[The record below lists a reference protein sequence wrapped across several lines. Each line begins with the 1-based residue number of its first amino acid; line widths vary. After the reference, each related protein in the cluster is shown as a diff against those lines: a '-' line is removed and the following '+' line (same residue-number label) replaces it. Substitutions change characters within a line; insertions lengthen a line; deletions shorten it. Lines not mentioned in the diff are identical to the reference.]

1 MKYCLPVLFW
11 LLAIIHI
18 LPALSGLSTSRM
30 AGLYGI
36 DSGNETLMTLLQHRA
51 LLFALIAGACIYA
64 AHVPSVRWPVLIG
77 TIISM
82 AGFIIVSAMRGTMS
96 GSLNKIVI
104 VDAAGCVIAL
114 FAAALL
120 LKGY

>member
-1 MKYCLPVLFW
+1 MKYLLPVLFW

-30 AGLYGI
+30 TGLYGI
-36 DSGNETLMTLLQHRA
+36 DAGNETLMTLLQHRA
-51 LLFALIAGACIYA
+51 LLFALVAAACIYA
-64 AHVPSVRWPVLIG
+64 AHTPSVRLPVLIG

-82 AGFIIVSAMRGTMS
+82 AGFIVVAAMRGTMS

-104 VDAAGCVIAL
+104 VDAAGCLIAL
-114 FAAALL
+114 IAAALL

>member
-1 MKYCLPVLFW
+1 MKYLLPVSFW

-18 LPALSGLSTSRM
+18 LRELSGLSATRL

-36 DSGNETLMTLLQHRA
+36 DAGNETLMTLLQHQA
-51 LLFALIAGACIYA
+51 LFFVLVAGACIYA
-64 AHVPSVRWPVLIG
+64 AYTPSVRWPVLIG
-77 TIISM
+77 TVVSM
-82 AGFIIVSAMRGTMS
+82 AGFIIVAAMRGTMS

-104 VDAAGCVIAL
+104 VDAAGCGIAL
-114 FAAALL
+114 IAAALL

>member
-1 MKYCLPVLFW
+1 MKHLSPVLFW

-36 DSGNETLMTLLQHRA
+36 DAGNETLMTLLQHRA
-51 LLFALIAGACIYA
+51 LLFGVIAAACIYA
-64 AHVPSVRWPVLIG
+64 AHEPSVRWPVLIG
-77 TIISM
+77 TATSM
-82 AGFIIVSAMRGTMS
+82 AGFIIVAAMRGTMS
-96 GSLNKIVI
+96 SALNKIVI